1 MSSFDP
7 FNPTN
12 RVVVGYIYKV
22 VLPSGEKYIGVESKD
37 GSMSW
42 TEQVHGTWVHDMQ
55 IDDNL
60 ALTSEMLNYAFGQ
73 SDRVED
79 E

>member
-1 MSSFDP
+1 MSAFDQ
-7 FNPTN
+7 FNPAN
-12 RVVVGYIYKV
+12 RVLVGHIFKV
-22 VLPSGEKYIGVESKD
+22 VLPSGEKYIGVESED

-60 ALTSEMLNYAFGQ
+60 ALTSEMVNYAFGK
-73 SDRVED
+73 SDKVNHE
-79 E
+79 